1 LLPDIERL
9 LSEHRVSPAD
19 LTFEVTE
26 TVAINSLRN
35 ATRLMRSIQEIGC
48 RFALDDF
55 GSGFASYAYLRQLPV
70 DDVKI
75 DGAFIRDIAYSREDQ
90 IFVRAVTEM
99 AHGMGKR
106 VIAEFVENEEI
117 VQVLREIGVDFAQ
130 GYHIGRPAM
139 PLGNDSQTRSAVQAE
154 AGK

>member
-1 LLPDIERL
+1 
-9 LSEHRVSPAD
+9 
-19 LTFEVTE
+19 
-26 TVAINSLRN
+26 
-35 ATRLMRSIQEIGC
+35 
-48 RFALDDF
+48 
-55 GSGFASYAYLRQLPV
+55 
-70 DDVKI
+70 VKI